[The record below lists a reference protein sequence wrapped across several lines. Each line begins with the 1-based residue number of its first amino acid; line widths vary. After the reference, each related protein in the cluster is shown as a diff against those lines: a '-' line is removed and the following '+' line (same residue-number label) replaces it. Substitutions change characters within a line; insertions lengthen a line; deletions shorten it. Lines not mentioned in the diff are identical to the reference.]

1 MRSPLNLPPPWG
13 ASDRSPVH
21 EAPSS
26 RDPSDQSYNHSDTTS
41 ASIPAMSLSSLRGG
55 WENQSP
61 VHPLPPPLHPS
72 AYDNSHGQP
81 NQACSDPNVH
91 PTQSHMGSSVYP
103 LTSSPPHRPDS
114 VPGRF
119 TIPGPYPHLPISPSP
134 LFRNSEPVP
143 VNEAEDACDKVI
155 RFVDSQ
161 SQGFITDA
169 ERDALTRIKY
179 TLFHAA
185 TGVPT
190 EPRR

>member
-1 MRSPLNLPPPWG
+1 
-13 ASDRSPVH
+13 
-21 EAPSS
+21 
-26 RDPSDQSYNHSDTTS
+26 
-41 ASIPAMSLSSLRGG
+41 
-55 WENQSP
+55 
-61 VHPLPPPLHPS
+61 
-72 AYDNSHGQP
+72 
-81 NQACSDPNVH
+81 
-91 PTQSHMGSSVYP
+91 MGSSVYP
-103 LTSSPPHRPDS
+103 LASSPPHRPDS